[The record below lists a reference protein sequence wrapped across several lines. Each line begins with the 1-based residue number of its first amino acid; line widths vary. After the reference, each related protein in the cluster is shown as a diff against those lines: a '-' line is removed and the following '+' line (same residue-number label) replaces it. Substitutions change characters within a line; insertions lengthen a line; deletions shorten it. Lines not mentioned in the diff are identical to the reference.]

1 MSTALKLNTHDLV
14 MLHIILEARA
24 TDLAAFIKDTDYGAK
39 HPTPAQAEAVFRADT
54 NYLADIRAVQAKINA
69 AI

>member
-1 MSTALKLNTHDLV
+1 MSTALKLNTHELV
-14 MLHIILEARA
+14 LIHTLLEVRA
-24 TDLAAFIKDTDYGAK
+24 ADLAAFIAATDYGAK

-54 NYLADIRAVQAKINA
+54 NYLADIRAVQAKVNA